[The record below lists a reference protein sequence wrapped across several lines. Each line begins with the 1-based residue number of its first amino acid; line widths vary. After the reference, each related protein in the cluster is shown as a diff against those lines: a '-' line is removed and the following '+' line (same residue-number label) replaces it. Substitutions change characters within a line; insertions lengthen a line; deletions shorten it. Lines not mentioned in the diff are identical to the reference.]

1 MKHQLAVALYQA
13 KIRYLCS
20 RVNGVNVAQLKLKK
34 YMKNAQLKLKKYD
47 WEKNKTSM
55 KYFVHKTKLKHTLLW
70 NCLSTASFPQLAA
83 ISSKAGSSNI
93 ITWPGWTSVTLATW
107 RAQGIK
113 LACSPIQKLSANQH
127 QLNRWLSNHRKVER
141 MLVSKRPLHGW
152 YELFREVSNNVP
164 PRSAHDHHVQSTPTQ
179 SVQGQGLG
187 FEPDFDCVS
196 IPGRFYPFA
205 IKSARRIA
213 MIVSH
218 FSFMIWSLGRTIG
231 TNTWKAIGSG
241 PRYQILQHV
250 APVKKT
256 YHHARTARDSRA
268 ILYWQL
274 VFWFAQRARCV
285 TQIIYLGWI
294 ISRLLAGPRSGAGP
308 PQGNSCQDLPHC
320 QLAEPGALPQNSSS
334 IF

>member
-1 MKHQLAVALYQA
+1 MEKMLHSL
-13 KIRYLCS
+13 
-20 RVNGVNVAQLKLKK
+20 NLKNIK
-34 YMKNAQLKLKKYD
+34 KNAQLKLKKYD

-152 YELFREVSNNVP
+152 YELFREVSNKVP
-164 PRSAHDHHVQSTPTQ
+164 PHSPHDHHVQSTPTQ
-179 SVQGQGLG
+179 SVQGKGLG
-187 FEPDFDCVS
+187 FELDFNCVR

-205 IKSARRIA
+205 
-213 MIVSH
+213 V
-218 FSFMIWSLGRTIG
+218 
-231 TNTWKAIGSG
+231 N
-241 PRYQILQHV
+241 QQ
-250 APVKKT
+250 
-256 YHHARTARDSRA
+256 
-268 ILYWQL
+268 
-274 VFWFAQRARCV
+274 
-285 TQIIYLGWI
+285 
-294 ISRLLAGPRSGAGP
+294 
-308 PQGNSCQDLPHC
+308 
-320 QLAEPGALPQNSSS
+320 GALQWLCHTFCSWFDPCAEQLEQ
-334 IF
+334 IHGKQ